1 MKGENLMSTAAP
13 VSEPSRTKPSWLT
26 RLLTLIR
33 SSLVGLLAT
42 ASDLTTTTI
51 LVRLFDFTK
60 RQANIPGLV
69 PGILVMFI
77 GNKYFA
83 FQDRS
88 KNVVKQGLLFV
99 IIEAVALGLNVLL
112 FDRLVV
118 WFDLHEI
125 LARLI
130 GTNVTYL
137 GFSFPLW
144 SLLVFR
150 RKATPA

>member
-1 MKGENLMSTAAP
+1 MSTPASLSKP
-13 VSEPSRTKPSWLT
+13 PGVKPSWLARFWT
-26 RLLTLIR
+26 LLK
-33 SSLVGLLAT
+33 SSAVGLVAT
-42 ASDLTTTTI
+42 ACDLTTTTI
-51 LVRLFDFTK
+51 LVRVFDFSK
-60 RQANIPGLV
+60 REANIPGLI
-69 PGILVMFI
+69 PGVLVMFI

-83 FQDRS
+83 FEDRS

-99 IIEAVALGLNVLL
+99 VVEAVALGLNVLL

-118 WFDLHEI
+118 WFDLHET

-130 GTNVTYL
+130 GTNITYL

-150 RKATPA
+150 RNAPATDTVAG